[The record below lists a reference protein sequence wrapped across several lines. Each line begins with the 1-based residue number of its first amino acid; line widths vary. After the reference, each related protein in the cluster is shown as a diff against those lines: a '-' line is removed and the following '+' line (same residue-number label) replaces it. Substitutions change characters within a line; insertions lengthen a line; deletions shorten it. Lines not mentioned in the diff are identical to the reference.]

1 MFDFVCNHMSAKS
14 EWFKNYL
21 QQQPGLKIFLLRL
34 IRKPISALSPVRV
47 HYRY

>member
-1 MFDFVCNHMSAKS
+1 MNGLKTIYNSSQV
-14 EWFKNYL
+14 
-21 QQQPGLKIFLLRL
+21 LKIFLLRL

>member
-21 QQQPGLKIFLLRL
+21 QQQPGFEDFLLRL